1 MGGMGGM
8 GGMGRRGGGGAQM
21 PNPIDAL
28 AKMLRIDHISIPI
41 PAVSFL
47 GITASNVGLVYFVLL
62 GVLYLMLGVKA
73 VIFGAFVYI
82 MYKHGERVNN
92 R

>member
-8 GGMGRRGGGGAQM
+8 GGRGGAQM

-62 GVLYLMLGVKA
+62 GVLFLMLGVKA
-73 VIFGAFVYI
+73 VIFGAFVYV